1 MVAHLRSER
10 KGLTMKKLTL
20 EDLNATSKLGGPNS
34 LTERTELIP
43 AGGKDSIISPAKYA
57 GPTYVFET
65 RFVDDEPKRTV
76 LIDSKN
82 SQANRL
88 ESVITGAIR
97 DDSGTLGKLPHIV
110 VDYADAVGK
119 SEFFDTE
126 LPHRAFDAHVRI
138 GAVEDKTRY
147 MEARNSSLDN
157 LRPLFDLS
165 PDTVFFG
172 GWDSTRNKNQLR
184 IPSVFVGEIF
194 GVLADQGNDDNN
206 IVRRSGARVDPVAA
220 SVTFDK
226 AARKEIVDDSLDLS
240 DKVAKSFEKD
250 GKGSTIVVG
259 AIPPT
264 TDRDALDG
272 VATSKIV
279 RIHVLSFAI
288 LRSFRFG
295 GGEEGDVAI
304 RALIAAA
311 LLRAMA
317 GSNAELNLRANCIL
331 DEAAEPSTVLDGRFG
346 KKEDLEPLSVES
358 AEELLAQAYEQAH
371 RIAGVNWDGQV
382 FHVQGNPT
390 LFASGSDEVAGE

>member
-1 MVAHLRSER
+1 MR
-10 KGLTMKKLTL
+10 KLTL
-20 EDLNATSKLGGPNS
+20 DDLNAAATVGGPNS
-34 LTERTELIP
+34 LTERTVLVP
-43 AGGKDSIISPAKYA
+43 AGGEDAIISPAKYA

-65 RFVDDEPKRTV
+65 RFVDGEPKKTV
-76 LIDSKN
+76 LVDSKN

-88 ESVITGAIR
+88 ESVITGALR
-97 DDSGTLGKLPHIV
+97 DKAGVLGELPHIV
-110 VDYADAVGK
+110 VNYPEAVGK
-119 SEFFDTE
+119 TEFFDTE

-138 GAVEDKTRY
+138 GKVEDEDRY
-147 MEARNSSLDN
+147 MKARNSSLDN
-157 LRPLFDLS
+157 LRPLFELS

-194 GVLADQGNDDNN
+194 GVLADQNDYYANE
-206 IVRRSGARVDPVAA
+206 VHRSGARVDPVAA
-220 SVTFDK
+220 SVTFNK
-226 AARKEIVDDSLDLS
+226 AARDEIVRDSLDLS
-240 DKVAKSFEKD
+240 DKTANNFKKD
-250 GKGSTIVVG
+250 GKGSTIIVG

-264 TDRDALDG
+264 VSKDALDG

-295 GGEEGDVAI
+295 GSRENDIAI

-331 DEAAEPSTVLDGRFG
+331 DEDSEPTTELDERFG
-346 KKEDLEPLSVES
+346 KKEELEPLTVES
-358 AEELLAQAYEQAH
+358 TEDLLQQAYEQAH
-371 RIAGVNWDGQV
+371 RVAGIEWDGQA
-382 FHVQGNPT
+382 FQVQGNST

>member
-1 MVAHLRSER
+1 MR
-10 KGLTMKKLTL
+10 KLTL
-20 EDLNATSKLGGPNS
+20 DDLNAAATVGGPNS
-34 LTERTELIP
+34 LTERTVLVP
-43 AGGKDSIISPAKYA
+43 AGGEDAIIFPAKYA
-57 GPTYVFET
+57 GPSYVIET
-65 RFVDDEPKRTV
+65 RFVDGEPKKTV

-88 ESVITGAIR
+88 EAVITGALR
-97 DDSGTLGKLPHIV
+97 DNAGVLGKLPHIV
-110 VDYADAVGK
+110 VNYPEAVGK

-138 GAVEDKTRY
+138 GSVEDKDRY

-157 LRPLFDLS
+157 LLPLFKLS

-194 GVLADQGNDDNN
+194 GVLADQSDYYANE
-206 IVRRSGARVDPVAA
+206 VHRSGARVDPVAA
-220 SVTFDK
+220 SVTFSK
-226 AARKEIVDDSLDLS
+226 AARDEIVRDSLDLS
-240 DKVAKSFEKD
+240 DKTASNFKKD
-250 GKGSTIVVG
+250 GKGSTIIVG

-264 TDRDALDG
+264 VDRDALDG

-295 GGEEGDVAI
+295 GGRESDVAI

-331 DEAAEPSTVLDGRFG
+331 DEAAEPVTELDERFG
-346 KKEDLEPLSVES
+346 KKEVLEPLSVES
-358 AEELLAQAYEQAH
+358 SEDLLRQAYEQAH
-371 RIAGVNWDGQV
+371 RVAGIEWDGQTFQV
-382 FHVQGNPT
+382 RGNST
-390 LFASGSDEVAGE
+390 LFASGSDEAAGE

>member
-1 MVAHLRSER
+1 MR
-10 KGLTMKKLTL
+10 KLTL
-20 EDLNATSKLGGPNS
+20 DDLNAAATVGGPNS
-34 LTERTELIP
+34 LTERTVLVP
-43 AGGKDSIISPAKYA
+43 AGGEDAIISPAKYA

-65 RFVDDEPKRTV
+65 RFVDGEPKKTV

-88 ESVITGAIR
+88 ESVITGALR
-97 DDSGTLGKLPHIV
+97 DKAGVLGKLPHIV
-110 VDYADAVGK
+110 VNYPEAVGK

-138 GAVEDKTRY
+138 GDVEDRDRY

-157 LRPLFDLS
+157 LRPLFELS

-194 GVLADQGNDDNN
+194 GVLADQSDDCRVNN
-206 IVRRSGARVDPVAA
+206 VVHRSGARVDPVAA
-220 SVTFDK
+220 KVVFDK
-226 AARKEIVDDSLDLS
+226 AAREEIVRDSLDLS
-240 DKVAKSFEKD
+240 DKAAKNFKKD
-250 GKGSTIVVG
+250 GKGAAIVVG

-264 TDRDALDG
+264 VDKDALDG

-295 GGEEGDVAI
+295 GSRESDVAI

-331 DEAAEPSTVLDGRFG
+331 DEDSEPATELDERFG
-346 KKEDLEPLSVES
+346 KKEELEPLTVES
-358 AEELLAQAYEQAH
+358 TEDLLQQAYEQAH
-371 RIAGVNWDGQV
+371 RVAGIEWDGQA
-382 FHVQGNPT
+382 FRVQGNST

>member
-1 MVAHLRSER
+1 MR
-10 KGLTMKKLTL
+10 KLTL
-20 EDLNATSKLGGPNS
+20 DDLNAAATVGGPNS
-34 LTERTELIP
+34 LTERTVLVP
-43 AGGKDSIISPAKYA
+43 AGGEDAIISPAKYA

-65 RFVDDEPKRTV
+65 RFVDGEPKKTV
-76 LIDSKN
+76 LVFSKN

-88 ESVITGAIR
+88 ESVITGALR
-97 DDSGTLGKLPHIV
+97 DKAGVLGKLPHIV
-110 VDYADAVGK
+110 VNYPEAVGK

-138 GAVEDKTRY
+138 GDVEDRDRY

-157 LRPLFDLS
+157 LRPLFELS

-194 GVLADQGNDDNN
+194 GVLADQSDDCRVNN
-206 IVRRSGARVDPVAA
+206 VVHRSGARVDPVAA
-220 SVTFDK
+220 SVTFSK
-226 AARKEIVDDSLDLS
+226 AARDEIVRDSLDLS
-240 DKVAKSFEKD
+240 DKAAKNFKKD
-250 GKGSTIVVG
+250 GKGAAIVVG

-264 TDRDALDG
+264 VDKDALDG

-295 GGEEGDVAI
+295 GSRESDVAI

-331 DEAAEPSTVLDGRFG
+331 DEDSEPATELDERFG
-346 KKEDLEPLSVES
+346 KKEELEPLTVES
-358 AEELLAQAYEQAH
+358 TEDLLQQAYEQAH
-371 RIAGVNWDGQV
+371 RVAGIEWDGQA
-382 FHVQGNPT
+382 FQVQGNST